1 MKFFALFEA
10 LVQHK
15 VRWTVLI
22 LIIPLMLNFT
32 SRLLAELRCLGMAEA
47 SYFTSEFS
55 FPSMYSVLPALQ
67 VMVWI
72 HIKQHEW
79 EIQQVCRMWE
89 YFRMT
94 KIRHTSYFQ
103 SNFSFFF
110 SLLKRSHLS
119 GFFVIVASLLFV
131 ETSDA
136 SVELSRLLG
145 LCLLPRSPFHSKC
158 ADGVHQMAAC
168 TAEFSYCCSESVI
181 LNVVTQSLCHYAS
194 QIIMFITNNIQI
206 SPTW

>member
-110 SLLKRSHLS
+110 
-119 GFFVIVASLLFV
+119 FFVKKVTSLRFLCNC
-131 ETSDA
+131 SQP
-136 SVELSRLLG
+136 SVCWDQWCQCRAELSVG
-145 LCLLPRSPFHSKC
+145 SLPASQISI
-158 ADGVHQMAAC
+158 HQMAAC
-168 TAEFSYCCSESVI
+168 TAEFSYCCSQSLI